1 MKAVTISLALLASAC
16 LGAGTSVAQDELAG
30 ASGEPALGDCLADAD
45 AGKGAREAC
54 IGVMAEACP
63 GMAGSTLDMV
73 TCLSEEI
80 EAWDARLN
88 EAYKALIAAYEQQ
101 DADFADD
108 YDMVSRLREVQRGW
122 IKWRDLKCSFAYDE
136 FRGGT
141 AGRLTGADCML
152 DMTARRVFEL
162 QDLLA
167 TAGM

>member
-1 MKAVTISLALLASAC
+1 MKAVTISLALLASVC
-16 LGAGTSVAQDELAG
+16 LGAGKSVAQDELAG
-30 ASGEPALGDCLADAD
+30 ASGEAALNDCLADAE
-45 AGKGAREAC
+45 AGNGAREAC
-54 IGVMAEACP
+54 IGVMTEACP

-73 TCLSEEI
+73 TCISEET
-80 EAWDARLN
+80 EVWDTRLN
-88 EAYKALIAAYEQQ
+88 QTYKALKAAYEQQ
-101 DADFADD
+101 DEDFADD

-141 AGRLTGADCML
+141 AGRLTGADCLL

-167 TAGM
+167 TTEM